1 MTTIKKLLELAKNPE
16 PFEEGTQEVW
26 LDPDRAE
33 LVLKSHFDENIPGG
47 SKGSSFVDE
56 TVDFITKIA
65 PVECNNKIIDL
76 GCGPGLYSQN
86 LALKGYN
93 VTGVDYNKKSI
104 DYAISEADKMN
115 LQIDYKIEDITNLE
129 IESEFD
135 VALLI
140 YQIYGVFSP
149 TNRRKILNNI
159 YRGLKPGGLVL
170 LDVLSEKSYEK
181 FEENLMWFLSKKD
194 SLISD
199 KEHLTLYAAIK
210 YPDNVTLAK
219 NVLVFDDGK
228 LVNYNY
234 WNQHFSIENLE
245 KEVNE
250 AGFNLEKVYAD
261 VNGEGYKNNGEFF
274 AAVLK
279 KK

>member
-47 SKGSSFVDE
+47 SKGSSFVDK

-261 VNGEGYKNNGEFF
+261 VNGEEYKNNGEFF

>member
-65 PVECNNKIIDL
+65 PIECNNKIIDL

-219 NVLVFDDGK
+219 NVLIFDDGK

-261 VNGEGYKNNGEFF
+261 VNGEEYKNNGEFF

>member
-65 PVECNNKIIDL
+65 PIECNNKIIDL

-261 VNGEGYKNNGEFF
+261 VNGEEYKNNGEFF

>member
-159 YRGLKPGGLVL
+159 NRGLKPGGLVL

-219 NVLVFDDGK
+219 NVLVFDDEK

-261 VNGEGYKNNGEFF
+261 VNGEEYKNNGEFF

>member
-1 MTTIKKLLELAKNPE
+1 MAKNPE

-261 VNGEGYKNNGEFF
+261 VNGEEYKNNGEFF

>member
-33 LVLKSHFDENIPGG
+33 LVLNSHFDENIPGG

-261 VNGEGYKNNGEFF
+261 VNGEEYKNNGEFF

>member
-33 LVLKSHFDENIPGG
+33 LVLKSHFDEYIPGG
-47 SKGSSFVDE
+47 SKGSSFIDE

-76 GCGPGLYSQN
+76 GCGPGLYSQK

-129 IESEFD
+129 IENEFD
-135 VALLI
+135 AALLI

-149 TNRRKILNNI
+149 NNRRKILNNI
-159 YRGLKPGGLVL
+159 YRGLKTGGLVL

-181 FEENLMWFLSKKD
+181 FEQNLMWFLSKKD

-234 WNQHFSIENLE
+234 WNQHFSIEDLE

-261 VNGEGYKNNGEFF
+261 VNGEEYENNREFF

>member
-1 MTTIKKLLELAKNPE
+1 MTTIKKLLGLAKNPE

-261 VNGEGYKNNGEFF
+261 VNGEEYKNNGEFF

>member
-56 TVDFITKIA
+56 TVNFITKIA

-76 GCGPGLYSQN
+76 GCGPGLYSQK

-104 DYAISEADKMN
+104 EYAISEADKLN
-115 LQIDYKIEDITNLE
+115 LQIDYKIEDITDLE

-135 VALLI
+135 AALLI

-149 TNRRKILNNI
+149 ANRRKILNNI
-159 YRGLKPGGLVL
+159 YRALKPGGLVL

-181 FEENLMWFLSKKD
+181 FEQNLMWFLSKKD

-234 WNQHFSIENLE
+234 WNQHFSIEDLE
-245 KEVNE
+245 IEVNE

-261 VNGEGYKNNGEFF
+261 VNGEEYENNREFF

>member
-261 VNGEGYKNNGEFF
+261 VNGEEYKNNGEFF